1 MEEVLTT
8 VQTQS
13 DAWTLIFSYLG
24 IGLALVMSLGFKS
37 FYDFVKEKLTG
48 KKVSRISWG
57 QVQALREIEAELY
70 KLTKDYKDNA
80 RMQFTR
86 TTEHINNI
94 LRREARLNINALLAK
109 KDIKELAPKE
119 IRTYETIS
127 EYASDIMLRSG
138 MTSFEE
144 NGWASKS
151 DNEWESM
158 CDTVYEACKSEVED
172 FFANHW
178 ESDRIAFADILY
190 HSKKNDYRSKY
201 DATMAIL
208 RKESIDYYKKAKE
221 LQEKI
226 DTLEKEMK
234 G

>member
-1 MEEVLTT
+1 MEEVLNTIP
-8 VQTQS
+8 QG
-13 DAWTLIFSYLG
+13 DAWTQIFSYLG

-37 FYDFVKEKLTG
+37 FYDFIKEKLTG
-48 KKVSRISWG
+48 KKVSKISWT
-57 QVQALREIEAELY
+57 QVQELREAEAELY

-80 RMQFTR
+80 RTQFAR

-94 LRREARLNINALLAK
+94 LRREARLTINSLLSK
-109 KDIKELAPKE
+109 KGIKEIAPKE

-127 EYASDIMLRSG
+127 GYASDIMLRSG

-144 NGWASKS
+144 NGWASK
-151 DNEWESM
+151 DDKEWDTM
-158 CDTVYEACKSEVED
+158 CSTVYDACKSEVED

-178 ESDRIAFADILY
+178 ESDRISFEDILY
-190 HSKKNDYRSKY
+190 HSKQNDYRSKY
-201 DATMAIL
+201 DATMAVL
-208 RKESIDYYKKAKE
+208 RKESIDYYKKSKE

-234 G
+234 GT